1 MRTITFLTFALCLNL
16 HASSQSLL
24 KMEYLNGKHLIPC
37 KLNGLTIKAG
47 FDTGEQN
54 ASISITD
61 VLFML
66 KNGYL
71 TTNEIIGTE
80 HDPLLRGYISTG
92 AQVLLKQL
100 EIADTKFTN
109 INAFI
114 VSDLNAPLII
124 GQDILKKIGRI
135 ELDFTNQLFTLKNN
149 PKEPV
154 VINAPSLASRESN
167 NNKLPSAQKL
177 LVKANT
183 KLYSLPNSKQY
194 ITEIRSDT
202 FVKLIDGTSTE
213 NDFIYV
219 DYLGCK
225 GYVDK
230 LALEIR

>member
-1 MRTITFLTFALCLNL
+1 MRTITFLTIILCFSL
-16 HASSQSLL
+16 HASAQSLL

-37 KLNGLTIKAG
+37 KLNGLTMKVG

-66 KNGYL
+66 KHGYL

-92 AQVLLKQL
+92 AQVILKQL

-109 INAFI
+109 ITAFI

-124 GQDILKKIGRI
+124 GQDILKKLGKI

-154 VINAPSLASRESN
+154 MNAPNLASRESN
-167 NNKLPSAQKL
+167 DKVINTKKL

-183 KLYSLPNSKQY
+183 KLYSLPNSKQF

-202 FVKLIDGTSTE
+202 FVKLIDGTSTD

-219 DYLGCK
+219 DYLGSK
-225 GYVDK
+225 GYIDK